1 MGATQSKAITNC
13 NASYMRQLLI
23 CGFISTI
30 CGQKSTANTPSSII
44 DLCKQYCYNS
54 SNESKNLLYYIQTL
68 HLIEIMDLNDNTFTK
83 YAMNIRI
90 LNNNNNNTNRNE
102 IEARIF
108 NRCYCSYSMISNVT
122 IQVLPKWIE
131 KCFTDN
137 NIKDINT
144 SSLTSFYN
152 IIFRSGGYYFNQTL
166 NNINTSILSNDIE
179 IIIFDT
185 KELIFNNDTN
195 NTINAYCISIPTT
208 LPSRS
213 RFKML
218 YNQYNGTLLFTPYLQ
233 INDNQNNNNKAFVY
247 ELNLENLKWKNLIK
261 YNENNNN
268 AYGSSLCLI
277 ENGTKLVQMGGVN
290 ELGEKLKSVTVYNY
304 KNKKIELYPPMLFE
318 RNENLNIAYDANN
331 NEIIVVGGLKD
342 KYHENRITIYSITKQ
357 KWIAFNY
364 IFSHNHREPLIY
376 FDQYEN
382 KKDKQIIYIA
392 GNELENWKRIGFVET
407 IDTHKNYGKTII
419 GKYLTVGGGKE
430 NTLNKDINISI
441 KQMFTFNTTNQR
453 QQQLQQL
460 FGTIFPRVSL
470 LQSWL

>member
-1 MGATQSKAITNC
+1 MC
-13 NASYMRQLLI
+13 ELLV
-23 CGFISTI
+23 CGFISNMSEQASI
-30 CGQKSTANTPSSII
+30 SLSTPSSII
-44 DLCKQYCYNS
+44 DLCKKYYYNMQIQ
-54 SNESKNLLYYIQTL
+54 SKNLLYYIQTL

-83 YAMNIRI
+83 YSMNITI
-90 LNNNNNNTNRNE
+90 LNNNKNKNNTNNNE

-108 NRCYCSYSMISNVT
+108 DRCYCSYSIISNVT

-131 KCFTDN
+131 KCFIDN

-144 SSLTSFYN
+144 SSSFYN
-152 IIFRSGGYYFNQTL
+152 VIFRSGGYYFNQTL

-185 KELIFNNDTN
+185 KQFVFGDSTI
-195 NTINAYCISIPTT
+195 INAYCISIPTT

-218 YNQYNGTLLFTPYLQ
+218 FNQYNGSLLFTPYLPS
-233 INDNQNNNNKAFVY
+233 NDDKNTKAFVY
-247 ELNLENLKWKNLIK
+247 ELNLENLKWNNLIK
-261 YNENNNN
+261 YDENNQNV
-268 AYGSSLCLI
+268 YGSSLCLI
-277 ENGTKLVQMGGVN
+277 ENGKKLVQMGGIN
-290 ELGEKLKSVTVYNY
+290 ELGEKLKTVTVYNY
-304 KNKKIELYPPMLFE
+304 KNKKIKLYPPMLFE
-318 RNENLNIAYDANN
+318 RNENLRTAYDPIN

-364 IFSHNHREPLIY
+364 IFNHNHREPIIF
-376 FDQYEN
+376 FDKYQN

-419 GKYLTVGGGKE
+419 GKYLTVGGGIE
-430 NTLNKDINISI
+430 NTQNKDINISI
-441 KQMFTFNTTNQR
+441 KQMFTFNTTNER

-460 FGTIFPRVSL
+460 FGTIFPRVTL